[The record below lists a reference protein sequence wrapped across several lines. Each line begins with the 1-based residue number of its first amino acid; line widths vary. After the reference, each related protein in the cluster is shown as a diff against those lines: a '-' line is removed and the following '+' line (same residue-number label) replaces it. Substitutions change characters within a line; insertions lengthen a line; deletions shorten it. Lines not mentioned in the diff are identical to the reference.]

1 MSKLKNKVLFCLD
14 SSGSMQ
20 SLRRNAI
27 DAFNNVLGAIREGAK
42 AAGQPTTVGFYTF
55 GGNIERR
62 FFDAPVESARELTL
76 SDYQPDGGT
85 PLFECVHRAIQE
97 ALALNPDEDT
107 SFVVNVITDGQ
118 ENTSRIT
125 PAALKDLMSR
135 VQKTDRWTITF
146 LVPRGE
152 KRSLVQGFGIPEGNV
167 EEWDQTSAGTA
178 KAATQVQSGYAEF
191 FAARA
196 AGKKSV
202 KGFFTTDLSKLTAK
216 EVKKNLTDLS
226 DQLRVLKI
234 TKESAIKDFVED
246 KGLTYLKGRAFYQ
259 LTKDEKVQSNKEI
272 MLQEKGKA
280 PIYGGQEARQLLG
293 LPEYD
298 DVKVR
303 PGNHANW
310 DIYVQS
316 TSTNRKLVRG
326 TNLLYLK

>member
-1 MSKLKNKVLFCLD
+1 MPNLKNKAIFCLD
-14 SSGSMQ
+14 SSGPMQ
-20 SLRRNAI
+20 SRRRETV
-27 DAFNNVLGAIREGAK
+27 DAFNNVLTAIREGSQ
-42 AAGQPTTVGFYTF
+42 AAGQPTTVGLYTF
-55 GGNIERR
+55 GGNITRK
-62 FFDAPVESARELTL
+62 FFDAPVEGVPPLNL
-76 SDYQPDGGT
+76 QNYDPDGGT

-97 ALALNPDEDT
+97 ALALNPDDDT
-107 SFVVNVITDGQ
+107 SFVVNVLTDGE
-118 ENTSRIT
+118 ENGYKISAETLK
-125 PAALKDLMSR
+125 ALMTR
-135 VQKTDRWTITF
+135 VQNTDRWTITF
-146 LVPRGE
+146 LVPRGAA
-152 KRSLVQGFGIPEGNV
+152 RGLIQRFGIPEGNV
-167 EEWDQTSAGTA
+167 QEWDQTSAGTA
-178 KAATQVQSGYAEF
+178 KAATQVQAGYAEF
-191 FAARA
+191 FKARA

-202 KGFFTTDLSKLTAK
+202 KGFFTTDLSKLSAK

-234 TKESAIKDFVED
+234 TKEAAIKDFVEE

-259 LTKDEKVQSNKEI
+259 LTKDEKVQSTKEI

-280 PIYGGQEARQLLG
+280 PIYGGAEARQLLG